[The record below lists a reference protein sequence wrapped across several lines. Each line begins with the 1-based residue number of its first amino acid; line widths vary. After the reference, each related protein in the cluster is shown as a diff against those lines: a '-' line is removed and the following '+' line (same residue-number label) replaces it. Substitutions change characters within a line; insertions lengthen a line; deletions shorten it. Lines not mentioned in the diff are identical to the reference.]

1 MKTTPILCI
10 CAAVV
15 ALTGAGR
22 NYGLEAAPLY
32 ISGSVSFTGSA
43 HLDAKIATAT
53 LVSNFSNVFAVGN
66 TNGSYSALTNAPA
79 TWMPLTFSPPTTPL
93 APLWSCDSNGVTYS
107 FDATSMRIVFTN
119 SSFLD
124 IQGTGIAHITG
135 YADTPGIWT
144 LGLQQFGSSVSFS
157 ASTIISPT
165 NLPVIYGLL
174 ITNGNFEMSWN
185 ALAGQPYQLQTTP
198 SLDEPAWSNVVGV
211 ITTSNSTASASCSI
225 GPGPGGF
232 FRVALPPQ

>member
-1 MKTTPILCI
+1 
-10 CAAVV
+10 
-15 ALTGAGR
+15 
-22 NYGLEAAPLY
+22 
-32 ISGSVSFTGSA
+32 
-43 HLDAKIATAT
+43 
-53 LVSNFSNVFAVGN
+53 
-66 TNGSYSALTNAPA
+66 
-79 TWMPLTFSPPTTPL
+79 
-93 APLWSCDSNGVTYS
+93 
-107 FDATSMRIVFTN
+107 MRIVFTN